1 MKKILIAISILIV
14 LILLVVS
21 NPSKEDFI
29 TWVREEVTKEVKGD
43 NKVLVDFGFD
53 IFGDKVINSATT
65 SSNFVLFSIYDV
77 KLSDDKNIK
86 VVGVFN
92 NFISKDL
99 KKLKEE
105 VGNEWIQ
112 VLVHESLLWIT
123 EYYTTIA

>member
-1 MKKILIAISILIV
+1 MYKLANAVIDRNNNRGVRKLHMKKILIAISILIV

-43 NKVLVDFGFD
+43 SKVLVDFGFD

-77 KLSDDKNIK
+77 ELSEDKNVK
-86 VVGVFN
+86 VVAILN

-99 KKLKEE
+99 EKLKEE
-105 VGNEWIQ
+105 VGNE
-112 VLVHESLLWIT
+112 
-123 EYYTTIA
+123 